1 MILRCE
7 TKSDNSFVLIDVDA
21 SGPFDSFNF
30 TCFSIIIFFALF
42 CFFSIEKIIGAVI
55 PNV

>member
-1 MILRCE
+1 MILRRE